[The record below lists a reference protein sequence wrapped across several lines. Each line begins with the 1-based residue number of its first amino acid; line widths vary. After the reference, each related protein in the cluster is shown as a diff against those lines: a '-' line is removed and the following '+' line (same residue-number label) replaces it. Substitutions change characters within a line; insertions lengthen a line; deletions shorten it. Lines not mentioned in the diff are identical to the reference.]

1 MRLFS
6 YFFAVG
12 ILLLGVQGCNG
23 GSSTP
28 RTTPT
33 PTPPPARVA
42 GNYTG
47 SNVDSVQGR
56 GIVSANIVQAGSK
69 LAGGWSFS
77 YPDNPSIVTS
87 FAGSVTASAVAL
99 SVPAELGVPC
109 SYSVMGTASG
119 KQISGSYSSS
129 NCGDSGT
136 FMISRP

>member
-1 MRLFS
+1 MQRWFVD
-6 YFFAVG
+6 A
-12 ILLLGVQGCNG
+12 Q
-23 GSSTP
+23 T
-28 RTTPT
+28 
-33 PTPPPARVA
+33 
-42 GNYTG
+42 NYTG
-47 SNVDSVQGR
+47 SNVDSVR
-56 GIVSANIVQAGSK
+56 GPGIISANVVQAKSK

-87 FAGSVTASAVAL
+87 FTGSIIASAVAL

-109 SYSVMGTASG
+109 SYSVVGTANG